1 VGASRSSLY
10 VPLKWLLWV
19 DSVTLSKI
27 MTQQD
32 MYVHH

>member
-1 VGASRSSLY
+1 

-19 DSVTLSKI
+19 DSSTLSKI
-27 MTQQD
+27 MMQQD